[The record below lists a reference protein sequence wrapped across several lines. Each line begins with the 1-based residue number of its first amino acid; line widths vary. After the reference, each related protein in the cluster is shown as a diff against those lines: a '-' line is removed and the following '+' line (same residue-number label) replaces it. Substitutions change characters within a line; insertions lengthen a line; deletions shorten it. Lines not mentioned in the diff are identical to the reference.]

1 MKNKDKIPFCLTWL
15 EVLLIIFC
23 LASVVFT
30 LIFFRFN
37 L

>member
-1 MKNKDKIPFCLTWL
+1 MKKEQKTPFYLTWL

-23 LASVVFT
+23 LASVIFT
-30 LIFFRFN
+30 LFFYRFN